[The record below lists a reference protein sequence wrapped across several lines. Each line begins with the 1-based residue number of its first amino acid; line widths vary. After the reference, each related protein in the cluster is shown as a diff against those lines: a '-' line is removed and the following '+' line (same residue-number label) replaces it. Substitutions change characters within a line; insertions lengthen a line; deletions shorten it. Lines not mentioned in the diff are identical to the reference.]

1 MTYSR
6 IASNVLSA
14 PVPRLLFLGGG
25 AVARE
30 LHIRALER
38 LRWCAAAT
46 VLDVSDHA
54 AAELRKLYPTL
65 AVYQDSFREV
75 LRRPQTK
82 ASFDGVVITLPNNMH
97 EEAVALSLEAG
108 LPVLCE
114 KPLANESE
122 ACRRLDRIA
131 KQHNCPLSVAMVR
144 RLIPWVCAARNG
156 LRGGLVGDLE
166 SITIEHGGRFQW
178 PTQSENYF
186 SKEHGGLLV
195 NMGVHYLDMVEDWV
209 GPLVPLEYADDFKG
223 GVEANFAFRL
233 LTNNGA
239 RVRLKLSYTHQL
251 QNEVVLRGSKG
262 KITADVN
269 SFDEC
274 IWQSYETGTTATLR
288 PTRPFRSG
296 DWPRDLISCFVE
308 QFHEFHLVIRGE
320 ETPRVSADSSAA
332 TLEIIEWGYRNRRH
346 IFSAPGPRSTP
357 RPALEAAPAV
367 VTGGTG
373 FIGGKLVERLAE
385 LRFRDVRVPMR
396 TVMTSANVA
405 RFPVQRVLA
414 DLLDYPRIES
424 ALKDVRYVFHLAYGT
439 AEATV
444 HGTRNVVD
452 AAIAMGAEVVVVVST
467 ASVFG
472 LPRAATPIDEKFPYR
487 PALGEY
493 GHSKAKAERYALQR
507 AKSSSPTRIVV
518 VNPSAVYGPS
528 GSLFTEF
535 PARAVREGGFCWIE
549 HGRGKLNYV
558 YVDNLVDALLL
569 AAQIPKAHGERFI
582 INDGVTTVRKFLTP
596 LLDGYAETLP
606 SLTRRQLVDIECS
619 GQPGFRDFLRALTN
633 DEMMTVING
642 VPALAVAK
650 RFAARRL
657 APSYQRLKLKRQAL
671 HAVAASAPP
680 ILRPSSWLADIFGP
694 IEIEFSSAKARD
706 VLGWSPRVT
715 LEEGIQASI
724 EWLRYV
730 GLWAPDPV
738 YTEEA
743 ESVGQISTPNPMT
756 AGAI

>member
-1 MTYSR
+1 MTYSKA
-6 IASNVLSA
+6 ASNGLLA
-14 PVPRLLFLGGG
+14 PVPRLLVLGGG
-25 AVARE
+25 AVVRG
-30 LHIRALER
+30 LHIPALER

-46 VLDVSDHA
+46 VLDVSDRA
-54 AAELRKLYPTL
+54 AAELRKLYPVL
-65 AVYQDSFREV
+65 GVHQGSFREV
-75 LRRPQTK
+75 LRRPQTR
-82 ASFDGVVITLPNNMH
+82 AAFDGVVVTLPNHMH

-114 KPLANESE
+114 KPLATESE
-122 ACRRLDRIA
+122 ACRRLDRVA
-131 KQHNCPLSVAMVR
+131 KHYNCPLSVAMVR

-156 LRGGLVGDLE
+156 LRGGLIGDLE

-186 SKEHGGLLV
+186 SKKHGGLLL

-209 GPLVPLEYADDFKG
+209 GPLLPLEYEDDFKG

-233 LTNNGA
+233 QTNNGA

-251 QNEVVLRGSKG
+251 QNEVVLRGGKG

-274 IWQSYETGTTATLR
+274 VWQSYETGTTATLR

-296 DWPRDLISCFVE
+296 NWHGDVTSCFVE

-320 ETPRVSADSSAA
+320 ETPRVSANASAG
-332 TLEIIEWGYRNRRH
+332 TLEIIEWGYRNRRDT
-346 IFSAPGPRSTP
+346 FSAPGSRSTP
-357 RPALEAAPAV
+357 RPALEAAPTV

-385 LRFRDVRVPMR
+385 LQFRDVRVPMR
-396 TVMTSANVA
+396 SVMTSANVA

-414 DLLDYPRIES
+414 DLLDYQCTKS

-444 HGTRNVVD
+444 LGTRNVVE

-467 ASVFG
+467 AAVFG
-472 LPRAATPIDEKFPYR
+472 LPMAATPIDERFPYR
-487 PALGEY
+487 PTLGEY
-493 GHSKAKAERYALQR
+493 GHTKAKAERYALHR
-507 AKSSSPTRIVV
+507 AKSSGATRIVV
-518 VNPSAVYGPS
+518 INPPAVYGPS

-535 PARAVREGGFCWIE
+535 PARAAREGSFCWIE
-549 HGRGKLNYV
+549 DGRGKLNYV
-558 YVDNLVDALLL
+558 YIDNLVDALLL
-569 AAQIPKAHGERFI
+569 AAQNPKAHGERFI
-582 INDGVTTVRKFLTP
+582 ISDGVTTFRKFLTP

-606 SLTRRQLVDIECS
+606 SLTRRQLVEMESS
-619 GQPGFRDFLRALTN
+619 GRPGFRNLLQALTS

-642 VPALAVAK
+642 MPVLAVPK

-657 APSYQRLKLKRQAL
+657 APFYQRLKLKRRALQAP
-671 HAVAASAPP
+671 ASAAPLPRPP
-680 ILRPSSWLADIFGP
+680 SWLADIFGP

-706 VLGWSPRVT
+706 VLGWSPVVT

-730 GLWAPDPV
+730 GLCPTDTV
-738 YTEEA
+738 DIEEA
-743 ESVGQISTPNPMT
+743 ESAGQIDQRNVA
-756 AGAI
+756 AGLE

>member
-1 MTYSR
+1 MST
-6 IASNVLSA
+6 L
-14 PVPRLLFLGGG
+14 VPRLLVLGGG

-30 LHIRALER
+30 LHIPALEQ
-38 LRWCAAAT
+38 LSWCAAAT
-46 VLDVSDHA
+46 VVDVSGRA
-54 AAELRKLYPTL
+54 AAELRKLYPAL
-65 AVYQDSFREV
+65 AVYHDSFREV
-75 LRRPQTK
+75 LRRPQTQ
-82 ASFDGVVITLPNNMH
+82 AAFDGVVITLPNHMH
-97 EEAVALSLEAG
+97 EEAVALSVETG

-114 KPLANESE
+114 KPLANESQ

-131 KQHNCPLSVAMVR
+131 KHCNCPLSVAMVR

-178 PTQSENYF
+178 PTQSETYF

-209 GPLVPLEYADDFKG
+209 GPLVPLEYGDNSRG

-233 LTNNGA
+233 RTNSGA
-239 RVRLKLSYTHQL
+239 CVSLKLSYTHQL
-251 QNEVVLRGSKG
+251 ENEVVLCGSKG
-262 KITADVN
+262 KITADVDA
-269 SFDEC
+269 FDEC
-274 IWQSYETGTTATLR
+274 VWQSYETGTTATLR

-320 ETPRVSADSSAA
+320 EAPRVSANSAA
-332 TLEIIEWGYRNRRH
+332 STLETIEWGYRNRRH
-346 IFSAPGPRSTP
+346 IFSAPGPRSAP

-373 FIGGKLVERLAE
+373 FIGGKLVERLTE
-385 LRFRDVRVPMR
+385 LQFRDVRVPMR
-396 TVMTSANVA
+396 SVMTSANVA
-405 RFPVQRVLA
+405 RFPVQRVPA
-414 DLLDYPRIES
+414 DLLDYERTKS

-444 HGTRNVVD
+444 LGTRNVVE
-452 AAIAMGAEVVVVVST
+452 AAIAVGAEVVVVVST

-472 LPRAATPIDEKFPYR
+472 LPRATTPIDERFPYR

-493 GHSKAKAERYALQR
+493 GRSKAKAERYALQR
-507 AKSSSPTRIVV
+507 AKNSSNTRIVV
-518 VNPSAVYGPS
+518 INPSAVYGPS

-535 PARAVREGGFCWIE
+535 PARAVREGRFCWIE
-549 HGRGKLNYV
+549 DGRGKLNYV

-569 AAQIPKAHGERFI
+569 AAQNPKAHGERFI
-582 INDGVTTVRKFLTP
+582 INDGVTTFRKFLTP
-596 LLDGYAETLP
+596 LLHGYTDTLP
-606 SLTRRQLVDIECS
+606 SLTRRQLVDMEHS
-619 GQPGFRDFLRALTN
+619 DRPGFRNLLRALTS
-633 DEMMTVING
+633 DEMMAVFNGMTV
-642 VPALAVAK
+642 LAVPK
-650 RFAARRL
+650 RFVARRL
-657 APSYQRLKLKRQAL
+657 APFYQRLKLKRRALQAPGS
-671 HAVAASAPP
+671 ASPIVRPP
-680 ILRPSSWLADIFGP
+680 FWLADIFGP

-730 GLWAPDPV
+730 GL
-738 YTEEA
+738 YTPAAIDA
-743 ESVGQISTPNPMT
+743 E
-756 AGAI
+756 